1 VVKLKIPYHVLLGH
15 PALSKFMAVLHYAYL
30 KMKLSG
36 PRGIITIS
44 GCYKH
49 SLECAKASSKLAEA
63 LVSVEEKRQILQY
76 VAMTQKDMPTAHQP
90 AGDITLQLANDTKK
104 ISLDEAEPA
113 KVVTIDAGL
122 NNK

>member
-1 VVKLKIPYHVLLGH
+1 
-15 PALSKFMAVLHYAYL
+15 
-30 KMKLSG
+30 
-36 PRGIITIS
+36 
-44 GCYKH
+44 
-49 SLECAKASSKLAEA
+49 
-63 LVSVEEKRQILQY
+63 
-76 VAMTQKDMPTAHQP
+76 MPTAHQP